1 MKILIRGRF
10 ESWWSGV
17 RGRLEKV
24 YTRNKG
30 FSSFVKG
37 GWIQFLYIVGI
48 VFMAAGIVNALIQP
62 VSSNFIIFPGRSAQ
76 SISETL
82 INAIALILGSAGIY
96 VSYLSGRQTTKPR
109 MVNFYLVLGLL
120 LIATALYVG
129 IYVYSSKG

>member
-1 MKILIRGRF
+1 VKILIRRRF
-10 ESWWSGV
+10 ESWWTGA
-17 RGRLEKV
+17 RGRLGKV

-30 FSSFVKG
+30 FSSFVRG

-76 SISETL
+76 SISETF

>member
-1 MKILIRGRF
+1 MIRRRF
-10 ESWWSGV
+10 ESWWTGLK
-17 RGRLEKV
+17 GRLEKA
-24 YTRNKG
+24 YGRNRG

-37 GWIQFLYIVGI
+37 GWVQFLYIIGI

-76 SISETL
+76 SISETV